1 MWERSIHLIYYH
13 RTALLPDPHN
23 SVTMGQTNIRS
34 AGGLLQR
41 AGSEHDQVAVVPEA
55 GGRAIHLDGRDFSN
69 EELLKHSH
77 MLSRLPGCHDR
88 WLHFSLEG
96 RQLGD
101 GETSNT
107 ERPLP
112 YSIPRVS
119 LTSGLREF
127 WISGIQKVGTS
138 QPAQPEGLVFFAVIQ
153 GQSGSAAKKVHFADS
168 QIRLST
174 IIFNEMINGYATVFS
189 GAAFKTE
196 IERARDLLEVKWE
209 KVTECQRLFE
219 LRKENET
226 CDNLRER
233 VPVIGVFC

>member
-1 MWERSIHLIYYH
+1 MWEKSIHLIYYH
-13 RTALLPDPHN
+13 RTTPLSDPRN
-23 SVTMGQTNIRS
+23 SVTMGRTNIRN
-34 AGGLLQR
+34 AGDLLQR
-41 AGSEHDQVAVVPEA
+41 AGHEHDQVAVVPEA
-55 GGRAIHLDGRDFSN
+55 GNQAIHLDGRDCSN

-77 MLSRLPGCHDR
+77 MLSRRPGCHDR

-107 ERPLP
+107 ERLLP
-112 YSIPRVS
+112 YSIPRVT

-127 WISGIQKVGTS
+127 WISGWQKVGTS
-138 QPAQPEGLVFFAVIQ
+138 RPAQPEGLVFFAVIQ

-174 IIFNEMINGYATVFS
+174 TIFNEMINGYATVFS

-196 IERARDLLEVKWE
+196 IKRARDLPEVKWE

-219 LRKENET
+219 LREENE
-226 CDNLRER
+226 NLREG

>member
-1 MWERSIHLIYYH
+1 
-13 RTALLPDPHN
+13 
-23 SVTMGQTNIRS
+23 MGQTNIRS
-34 AGGLLQR
+34 GGDLLRR

-55 GGRAIHLDGRDFSN
+55 DNRAIHLDGRDCSK

-77 MLSRLPGCHDR
+77 MLSRPPGCHDR

-96 RQLGD
+96 RQLED

-112 YSIPRVS
+112 YFIPRVT

-127 WISGIQKVGTS
+127 WTSGMQKVGTS
-138 QPAQPEGLVFFAVIQ
+138 RLVQPEGLVFFAVIQ
-153 GQSGSAAKKVHFADS
+153 DQSGSAAKKVHFADS

-189 GAAFKTE
+189 GAAFMTE
-196 IERARDLLEVKWE
+196 IKRARDLSEVKWE

-219 LRKENET
+219 LREENEA

>member
-41 AGSEHDQVAVVPEA
+41 AGSEHDQFAVVPEA

-77 MLSRLPGCHDR
+77 MLSRPPSCHDR
-88 WLHFSLEG
+88 WLHFNLEG

-101 GETSNT
+101 GEMSNT
-107 ERPLP
+107 ECPLP

-119 LTSGLREF
+119 PTSGLTEF
-127 WISGIQKVGTS
+127 
-138 QPAQPEGLVFFAVIQ
+138 
-153 GQSGSAAKKVHFADS
+153 
-168 QIRLST
+168 
-174 IIFNEMINGYATVFS
+174 
-189 GAAFKTE
+189 
-196 IERARDLLEVKWE
+196 
-209 KVTECQRLFE
+209 
-219 LRKENET
+219 
-226 CDNLRER
+226 
-233 VPVIGVFC
+233 